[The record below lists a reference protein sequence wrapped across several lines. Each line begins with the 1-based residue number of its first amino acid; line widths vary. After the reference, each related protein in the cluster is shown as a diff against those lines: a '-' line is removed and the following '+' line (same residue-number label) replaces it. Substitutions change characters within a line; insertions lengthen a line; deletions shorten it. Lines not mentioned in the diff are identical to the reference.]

1 MQKPLIEFINE
12 TDFHDF
18 DQNLLE
24 TITARFTDRN
34 IELIIVDN
42 KKMQIFNKTYRNI
55 DKTTD
60 VLSFPMQETPHA
72 PLGSIVI
79 NADKVLQTAQE
90 LGHSAKD
97 EFTLLYIHGLLH
109 LLGYDHE
116 TDNGEMRAMEEELI
130 IEYNLPKSLII
141 RTQE

>member
-1 MQKPLIEFINE
+1 MQNRLIEIFNE
-12 TDFHDF
+12 TDFDQF
-18 DQNLLE
+18 DIELME
-24 TITARFTDRN
+24 SITSQLTDRPV
-34 IELIIVDN
+34 ELMIVDDER
-42 KKMQIFNKTYRNI
+42 MRTLNKTYRDI

-60 VLSFPMQETPHA
+60 VLSFPMQEIPNA

-79 NADKVLQTAQE
+79 NADKVLHTAKE

-97 EFTLLYIHGLLH
+97 EFALLYIHGLLH

-116 TDNGEMRAMEEELI
+116 SDNGEMRAMEEKLI

-141 RTQE
+141 RTYE